1 MSSNVVSGIDKN
13 KTSEVT
19 HGVQKVGFSAVVG
32 NVTRGP
38 EIDVQNIERAAK
50 WPREN
55 ELAVAGDGAVRSDA
69 VRALKNP
76 LGDVFADERPE
87 EPESDA
93 MQSLINTHMAGRRR
107 GVVSREDVTT
117 KRQRYNDE
125 HQHFLVVLDWLK
137 DNEFAVE
144 K

>member
-19 HGVQKVGFSAVVG
+19 HGVQKVCFSAVVG
-32 NVTRGP
+32 NVTRDP
-38 EIDVQNIERAAK
+38 EIDVQNIVRAAK

-76 LGDVFADERPE
+76 LGDVFADEMPE

-93 MQSLINTHMAGRRR
+93 MQSLINTHMAGRRG

-117 KRQRYNDE
+117 KR
-125 HQHFLVVLDWLK
+125 
-137 DNEFAVE
+137 
-144 K
+144 